1 MITRTALIRGLLF
14 GVLLLL
20 STGCATII
28 SGTTQDIAFSSVP
41 PGANVK
47 LENGAQTVTPGTLT
61 LKRKDTHTAIFTKE
75 NFPERQ
81 TEVKPDRTGNWW
93 VLGNI
98 LFGGF
103 IGIIVDVAS
112 GAQHHLA
119 PEHVIMDMETGVVLK
134 DLPDAVDQR
143 KANAK
148 SP

>member
-1 MITRTALIRGLLF
+1 MNKTALIRGLLF
-14 GVLLLL
+14 GALLLLL

-47 LENGAQTVTPGTLT
+47 LDNGAQTVTPGKLT
-61 LKRKDTHTAIFTKE
+61 LKRNETHTATFTKE
-75 NFPERQ
+75 SYPDRQ
-81 TEVKPDRTGNWW
+81 TQVKPDRTGNWW

-119 PEHVIMDMETGVVLK
+119 PEHVIMDMNTGVVLEA
-134 DLPDAVDQR
+134 LPDAADPR
-143 KANAK
+143 KARA